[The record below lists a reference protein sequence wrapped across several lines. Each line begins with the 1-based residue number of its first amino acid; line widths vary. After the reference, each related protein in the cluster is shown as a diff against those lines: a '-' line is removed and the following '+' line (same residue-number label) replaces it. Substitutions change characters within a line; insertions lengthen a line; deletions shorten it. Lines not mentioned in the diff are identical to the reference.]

1 MNEREISP
9 YEKFMLTTSRNPS
22 HRTRSFARDMVR
34 VIPWCFH
41 FTRGSCSLK
50 DLAEELTNLGINR
63 LLILHEKKGNPSLIK
78 FYKLVDEQLEER
90 DYRVRIKGISL
101 GRELKRERS
110 VFTSESK
117 FSVINQSKSDFGEQL
132 YNMLSL
138 FFEFERVRELPRD
151 PKFKGIAILY
161 SDTNDGQINL
171 EFQQI
176 ETKKMIGP
184 RITIS
189 DVYLG
194 KKGEAIKSLMNL
206 IGFGKRKNQSKN

>member
-1 MNEREISP
+1 
-9 YEKFMLTTSRNPS
+9 
-22 HRTRSFARDMVR
+22 
-34 VIPWCFH
+34 
-41 FTRGSCSLK
+41 
-50 DLAEELTNLGINR
+50 
-63 LLILHEKKGNPSLIK
+63 
-78 FYKLVDEQLEER
+78 
-90 DYRVRIKGISL
+90 
-101 GRELKRERS
+101 
-110 VFTSESK
+110 
-117 FSVINQSKSDFGEQL
+117 
-132 YNMLSL
+132 MLSL

-161 SDTNDGQINL
+161 SDTNDGLINL